1 MKLSIVVP
9 VFNEINTIKVI
20 IGKIN
25 EVNINKEIIIVDDC
39 STDGTRDILKE
50 IKGENIKIFYHERN
64 LGKGAALITGFS
76 KISGDI
82 VIIQDADLEY
92 DPREYENLIDPILNG
107 MADVV
112 YGSRL
117 IGGRPQRVHLFW
129 HKLGNQLLS
138 LLVGIFF
145 NTTLTD
151 METGYKVFKAEVIKN
166 LRIHSRDFS
175 VEVELTAKILKNGDI
190 RVYEVPISYY
200 GRSYQEGKKI
210 TWRDGITAICAIIRF
225 RFFD

>member
-9 VFNEINTIKVI
+9 VFNEINTIEEIVN
-20 IGKIN
+20 KIN
-25 EVNINKEIIIVDDC
+25 EVDINKEIIIVDDC
-39 STDGTRDILKE
+39 SMDGTRGILKKM
-50 IKGENIKIFYHERN
+50 KGENMRIFYHERN
-64 LGKGAALITGFS
+64 QGKGAALVTGF
-76 KISGDI
+76 KEISGDI

-92 DPREYENLIDPILNG
+92 DPREYKNLIDPILKG

-129 HKLGNQLLS
+129 HKLGNQFLS
-138 LLVGIFF
+138 LLVGLFF

-151 METGYKVFKAEVIKN
+151 TETGYKVFKAEVIKN
-166 LRIHSRDFS
+166 LKIRSRDFR
-175 VEVELTAKILKNGDI
+175 VEVELTAKILKNNNLRI
-190 RVYEVPISYY
+190 YEVPISYY
-200 GRSYQEGKKI
+200 GRSYREGKKI
-210 TWRDGITAICAIIRF
+210 TWRDGVAAIGAIIRF